1 MSEKEKNTMDRTLTS
16 IDQALTKEDE
26 HTLMAITVAY
36 AAGKEAG
43 KRQAQQDDTQPGE

>member
-1 MSEKEKNTMDRTLTS
+1 MGEQEKNTLAGTLS
-16 IDQALTKEDE
+16 AADQALTKEDE
-26 HTLMAITVAY
+26 HTLMAITMAY

>member
-1 MSEKEKNTMDRTLTS
+1 MSQKEKDTLSGTLS
-16 IDQALTKEDE
+16 AADQALTKEDE
-26 HTLMAITVAY
+26 HTLMAITMAY